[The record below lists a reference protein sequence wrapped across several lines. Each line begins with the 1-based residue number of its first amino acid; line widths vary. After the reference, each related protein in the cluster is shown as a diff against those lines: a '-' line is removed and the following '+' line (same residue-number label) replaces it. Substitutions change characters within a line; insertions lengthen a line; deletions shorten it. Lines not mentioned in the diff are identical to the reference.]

1 LAAKKH
7 KKHKKEA
14 PGMKACVVPA
24 VRFGCLLW
32 ALLVPGPALA
42 ADPWSTYRGN
52 SQRTGNTD
60 NVAGP
65 KTPKVLWALK
75 SQEHYIAA
83 PVPFGDRVYIAG
95 LGAFNVAT
103 FHSLVADPKAAERT
117 AWSKTTP
124 FLKLPVVSS
133 PAIIDG
139 KLVFGEGMHQT
150 DGAILYCLRLDKGL
164 PLWQLPLPGRLVHL
178 EGSPTIARKRV
189 YIGGGAAGVLCVDL
203 DRVTLEGKEQ
213 DLAAIQRILDD
224 KWKDLLAKYEAD
236 KKKDPCFAVPPSEDQ
251 LPKPAP
257 LKIWQQGNEKWH
269 VDAPVAVAGNQ
280 LLVASAYLDKEKLGD
295 RALYGLDA
303 ATGAI
308 HWRAPLR
315 LNPWGGPS
323 VSGNLV
329 VVGGSTIG
337 YDPKALSGAKGAVV
351 ALDLATGKEKWS
363 KEVAGGVV
371 SCVALADNL
380 AVAAATDGKVRAFA
394 LATGDRRWIYDAKTP
409 LFAPPAIAA
418 GTVYVGD
425 LKGVVQ
431 AIRLAD
437 GTGQWSLDL
446 GRDTAVMAPGMIY
459 GGPVL
464 HGGRLYVATCNLEG
478 PHANRPT
485 AVVCI
490 GDQ

>member
-1 LAAKKH
+1 MDSFHARL
-7 KKHKKEA
+7 
-14 PGMKACVVPA
+14 GYFVLFVFLVVTCSG
-24 VRFGCLLW
+24 FG
-32 ALLVPGPALA
+32 AE
-42 ADPWSTYRGN
+42 PWTSYRGN

-60 NVAGP
+60 NVPGP
-65 KTPKVLWALK
+65 RVPKVLWALK
-75 SQEHYIAA
+75 SQEHYVAA
-83 PVPFGDRVYIAG
+83 PVPFGDCVYIAG
-95 LGAFNVAT
+95 LGAFNVST
-103 FHSLVADPKAAERT
+103 FHSLKTDPKAAERT

-124 FLKLPVVSS
+124 VLKLPIVSS
-133 PAIIDG
+133 PAITDG

-150 DGAILYCLRLDKGL
+150 DGAVLYCLRLDKGL
-164 PLWQLPLPGRLVHL
+164 PLWQLPVPGKLVHL
-178 EGSPTIARKRV
+178 EGSPTIAQKRV

-203 DRVTLEGKEQ
+203 HRVTLDDKEQ
-213 DLAAIQRILDD
+213 DLGAIQRVLDE

-257 LKIWQQGNEKWH
+257 LKIWQQGADKWH
-269 VDAPVAVAGNQ
+269 VDAPVALVGNQ

-295 RALYGLDA
+295 RALYCLDA
-303 ATGAI
+303 ATGAMR
-308 HWRAPLR
+308 WRAPLK

-323 VSGNLV
+323 ISGNLV

-337 YDPKALSGAKGAVV
+337 YDPKALSGARGAVV

-363 KEVAGGVV
+363 KEVPGGVV

-380 AVAAATDGKVRAFA
+380 AVATATDGKVRAFA
-394 LATGDRRWIYDAKTP
+394 LPTGERRWIYDAKAP

-418 GTVYVGD
+418 GIVHVGD
-425 LKGVVQ
+425 LKGCVHSVE
-431 AIRLAD
+431 LASGAGKWTFD
-437 GTGQWSLDL
+437 IGKDPG
-446 GRDTAVMAPGMIY
+446 VMAPGMIY

-464 HGGRLYVATCNLEG
+464 HGGRLFVATCNLDG